1 MNENGN
7 ETYVM
12 LYDTMMPRNLNEE
25 VLCGDAGKERSVNPR
40 SEDARI
46 REASANNVSRIN

>member
-40 SEDARI
+40 SKDGCI